1 MRRVEFYRHSLTE
14 SDIAAAADVLRSVFL
29 TTGPRTGTFEQ
40 QFAASLG
47 VQHAVGV
54 SSCTSALY
62 LSLKALGI
70 GPGDEVITTPL
81 TFVATANA
89 IIHAGATPVFVDVE
103 PHTGNL
109 DVSKVEAAITSRT
122 RAIIPVHLYGLMVDM
137 HALMEIAERRGLK
150 VIEDAAHAT
159 EAQR

>member
-1 MRRVEFYRHSLTE
+1 LRRQGVLMRRVEFYRHSLTE
-14 SDIAAAADVLRSVFL
+14 SDIAAAADALRGVFL
-29 TTGPRTGTFEQ
+29 TTGPRTAAFERA
-40 QFAASLG
+40 FADSLG

-62 LSLKALGI
+62 LSLKALGV

-89 IIHAGATPVFVDVE
+89 ILHTGATPVFVDVE

-109 DVSKVEAAITSRT
+109 DVARVEEAITRRT
-122 RAIIPVHLYGLMVDM
+122 RAVIPVHLSGLMVDM
-137 HALMEIAERRGLK
+137 PALIEVCRRRG
-150 VIEDAAHAT
+150 
-159 EAQR
+159 